1 VKPLLAFFLCAV
13 MGTGLALVQEYTPK
27 HVYRITLA
35 LSCILFLAVGWF
47 YF

>member
-1 VKPLLAFFLCAV
+1 MKPLLAFFLCAV
-13 MGTGLALVQEYTPK
+13 MGIALALVQEYAPK
-27 HVYRITLA
+27 HVYRVTLA